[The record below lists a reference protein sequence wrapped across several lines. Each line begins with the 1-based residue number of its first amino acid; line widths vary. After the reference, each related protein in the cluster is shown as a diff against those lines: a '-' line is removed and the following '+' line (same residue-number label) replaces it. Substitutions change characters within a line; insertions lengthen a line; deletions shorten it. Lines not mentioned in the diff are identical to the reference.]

1 MKTLITGAT
10 GFIGT
15 HLVKALVEKGRDV
28 RCLVRETSNTK
39 KIEACNV
46 ALFYGDLLDKQSLEE
61 AVKGIDVIYHLAG
74 EVFSSQK
81 ERYYQVNLGGLN
93 NLLAACL
100 KNSVRKIIHFS
111 SSASVGPNPDRKTPI
126 NEGTPCR
133 PIVPYGKSKLEG
145 EYSIKH
151 FSKEHGLPTII
162 IRPPVVYGPGV
173 SKSSRVLTFLNL
185 INKGLF
191 RIVGDGENL
200 ISLCYI
206 DNLIHG
212 VLLAEAEKNAEG
224 ETYFI
229 ADERPYSTNVI
240 AEALAK
246 EVGKTL
252 PKNHLPTWVAEI
264 LSIGLMV
271 PSKMFGSTSPL
282 SRDTIKHLKYSWF
295 VDISKAQKDL
305 GYKPIVNFNDGIRET
320 ANWFKNEYLPGVQ

>member
-1 MKTLITGAT
+1 MKTLVTGAT

-15 HLVKALVEKGRDV
+15 HLVKALVEKGRGV

-39 KIEACNV
+39 KIEALGV
-46 ALFYGDLLDKQSLEE
+46 DLFCGDLQDKQSLEE
-61 AVKGIDVIYHLAG
+61 AVKGIDTIYHLAG
-74 EVFSSQK
+74 EVFTSQR

-100 KNSVRKIIHFS
+100 KSSVRKIIHFS
-111 SSASVGPNPDRKTPI
+111 SNSSVGPNPDGNTPI
-126 NEGTPCR
+126 NEDTPCR
-133 PIVPYGKSKLEG
+133 PIVLYGKSKLEG
-145 EYSIKH
+145 EHAIKH
-151 FSKEHGLPTII
+151 FSKEHGLTTVI

-173 SKSSRVLTFLNL
+173 SRSSRVFTFLNL

-206 DNLIHG
+206 DNLVHG

-229 ADERPYSTNVI
+229 ADEKPYSINEI

-246 EVGKTL
+246 EEGKKL
-252 PKNHLPTWVAEI
+252 PKNHLPIWAANI
-264 LSIGLMV
+264 LSIGLII
-271 PSKMFGSTSPL
+271 PSKLFGFTSPL
-282 SRDTIKHLKYSWF
+282 PGGVLKELRNNWF
-295 VDISKAQKDL
+295 VDISKAEKEL
-305 GYKPIVNFNDGIRET
+305 GYRPIVSFKDGIRET
-320 ANWFKNEYLPGVQ
+320 VNWFKNEYLPGVK

>member
-1 MKTLITGAT
+1 MKTLVTGAT

-15 HLVKALVEKGRDV
+15 HLVKVLVEKGRDV
-28 RCLVRETSNTK
+28 RCLVRKTSNTK
-39 KIEACNV
+39 KIEALGV
-46 ALFYGDLLDKQSLEE
+46 KLFYGDLLDKDSLEG

-74 EVFSSQK
+74 EVFTSQK

-93 NLLAACL
+93 NLLATCL

-111 SSASVGPNPDRKTPI
+111 SNSSVGPNPDRKIPV
-126 NEGTPCR
+126 NEDTPCR

-145 EYSIKH
+145 EHTIKH
-151 FSKEHGLPTII
+151 FSKEYGLPTVI

-173 SKSSRVLTFLNL
+173 SKSSRVFTFLNL

-191 RIVGDGENL
+191 RVVGDGENL

-229 ADERPYSTNVI
+229 ADERPYSINEI
-240 AEALAK
+240 AEILAK
-246 EVGKTL
+246 EEGKKL
-252 PKNHLPTWVAEI
+252 PKNHLPTWVADI
-264 LSIGLMV
+264 LSIGLIM
-271 PSKMFGSTSPL
+271 PSKLFGFTSPL
-282 SRDTIKHLKYSWF
+282 PMGTVKELRNNWF
-295 VDISKAQKDL
+295 VDISKAEKEL
-305 GYKPIVNFNDGIRET
+305 GYRPIVDFENGIRAT
-320 ANWFKNEYLPGVQ
+320 VNWFKNEYLPSVQ